1 MAPFRLRC
9 NDFSIKNYQYF
20 LKHNKVKKEIV
31 KPIINSSIFTIDDC
45 DLDDI
50 MPLSTSKEEVIK
62 EKANEEIEELKIK
75 TKENNKN
82 AHLYLL

>member
-1 MAPFRLRC
+1 M
-9 NDFSIKNYQYF
+9 
-20 LKHNKVKKEIV
+20 

-62 EKANEEIEELKIK
+62 EKVPSIFTQEYIDTYMQKME
-75 TKENNKN
+75 
-82 AHLYLL
+82 

>member
-1 MAPFRLRC
+1 MFLRATGD
-9 NDFSIKNYQYF
+9 DFSRF
-20 LKHNKVKKEIV
+20 LCYNKVKKEIV

-62 EKANEEIEELKIK
+62 EKVPSIFTQEYIDTYMEKME
-75 TKENNKN
+75 
-82 AHLYLL
+82 